1 MKTIKKY
8 GLLAMGI
15 LFLVGALFVGAAA
28 LPVVAQGNGNS
39 NSNSNSNGYGYGGMM
54 GGGQTGVGVG
64 TGGMMGGN
72 YGTQTNP
79 DAKRL
84 GGDQVR
90 KAVVD
95 YLDRYYNGQGLAIE
109 EIMEF
114 QNNFYAQ
121 IKEPSTGVN
130 AFELLIDPYTGNLWP
145 EYGPNMMWNT
155 KYGHMAQGA
164 GGMGGGMMGGGMMGG
179 GMMGGTSRIT
189 QPTANMPVNAQQAV
203 QYAQQYLDAQGTGL
217 AAESQ
222 PDTFYGYYTIHAL
235 KNDKIEGM
243 LSVNGYTGQVWYHTW
258 HGAFIGMVGGQ

>member
-1 MKTIKKY
+1 
-8 GLLAMGI
+8 
-15 LFLVGALFVGAAA
+15 
-28 LPVVAQGNGNS
+28 
-39 NSNSNSNGYGYGGMM
+39 M
-54 GGGQTGVGVG
+54 GGGQTGAGMGVG

-84 GGDQVR
+84 SGDQVR

-130 AFELLIDPYTGNLWP
+130 AFELLIDPYTGNVWP

-164 GGMGGGMMGGGMMGG
+164 RGMGGGMMGGA
-179 GMMGGTSRIT
+179 SRIN
-189 QPTANMPVNAQQAV
+189 QPTTDMPVNAQQAV

-217 AAESQ
+217 TAESQ

-235 KNDKIEGM
+235 KNDKVEGM
-243 LSVNGYTGQVWYHTW
+243 LSVNGHTGQVWYHTW
-258 HGAFIGMVGGQ
+258 HGTFIGMVNGK